1 MKLTV
6 VVTTF
11 NRAASLEK
19 VLWSLN
25 AQTRL
30 PDEVVVSD
38 DGSSQDVHQS
48 LKRYA
53 DSLSFDLVFVR
64 QEDRGFR
71 LARCRNNGVRAASG
85 DYIVFLDQDIVA
97 TPGYLDLYARHAKPA
112 EFLVAYPVMLDER
125 QSDALSLETIRR
137 GDCAVVASGDQLG
150 KVRSQYRKDTFYRFL
165 RRVSGR
171 GSRPKVRGGAFG
183 VSMADFARVN
193 GFDENYVGWG
203 AEDDDLGRR
212 LYKAG
217 VKGRTVFLHDFPIHL
232 WHAHSTGGEDS
243 VNLAY
248 YDRRMRAVAR
258 GDWRAPNGLS
268 SPLDDDTPVVTRLK

>member
-1 MKLTV
+1 MNMTV

-19 VLWSLN
+19 VLWALN
-25 AQTRL
+25 VQTRL
-30 PDEVVVSD
+30 PDEVVVTD
-38 DGSSQDVHQS
+38 DGSSQDVLQS

-53 DSLSFDLVFVR
+53 DSLSFSLVFVR

-71 LARCRNNGVRAASG
+71 LARCRNNGVRTACG

-137 GDCAVVASGDQLG
+137 RDCAGVASGDQLG
-150 KVRSQYRKDTFYRFL
+150 KVRNQYRKDTFYRFL
-165 RRVSGR
+165 RRVFGR

-203 AEDDDLGRR
+203 AEDDDLGKR
-212 LYKAG
+212 LYRAG
-217 VKGRTVFLHDFPIHL
+217 ITGRTVFTHDFPLHL
-232 WHAHSTGGEDS
+232 RHPHSTGGEDS
-243 VNLAY
+243 PNLDY
-248 YDRRMRAVAR
+248 YRRRRKEIAR
-258 GDWRAPNGLS
+258 GDYRAPNGLS
-268 SPLDDDTPVVTRLK
+268 NPLDDDMPVVTRLK